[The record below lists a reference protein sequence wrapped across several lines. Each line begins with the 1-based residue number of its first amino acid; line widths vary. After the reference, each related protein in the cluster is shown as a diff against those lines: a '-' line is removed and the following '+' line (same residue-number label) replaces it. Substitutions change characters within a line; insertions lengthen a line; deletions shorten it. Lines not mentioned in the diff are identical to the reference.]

1 MQNLDRNVDVFVMT
15 QKLNVEDPQ
24 MQFSYRLADVLVMAQ
39 RLTVD
44 DVSGCSCHDE
54 KTDGGIPKQ
63 FTDRVVDVIVMTQ
76 RDGREDPAMQ
86 FTDRTLEEVR
96 EEEESKGKVT
106 GKPAAPGNPGTPGIS

>member
-15 QKLNVEDPQ
+15 QKLTVEDPQ

-54 KTDGGIPKQ
+54 KTDGGIPETVHSSLIEPRKKSEKKRSP
-63 FTDRVVDVIVMTQ
+63 RVKSQGNLRHQETQ
-76 RDGREDPAMQ
+76 ELQ
-86 FTDRTLEEVR
+86 
-96 EEEESKGKVT
+96 ESQKARKLT
-106 GKPAAPGNPGTPGIS
+106 RPLCAKRS